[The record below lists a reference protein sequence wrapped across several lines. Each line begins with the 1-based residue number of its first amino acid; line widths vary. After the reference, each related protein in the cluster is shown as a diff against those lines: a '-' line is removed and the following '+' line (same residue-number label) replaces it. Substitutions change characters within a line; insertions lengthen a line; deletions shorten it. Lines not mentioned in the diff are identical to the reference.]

1 MKGGRVRH
9 VLVSITTAGRFKT
22 KATPSLVQTG
32 TSAILNFSRQL
43 TRKKKAKRMTEQKPG
58 IRYYIKLLY
67 PFVKK
72 DRGLLFFGLFAML
85 VTSALRLVDPLILAL
100 IIDKSIPNQ
109 DMHEMLQYSFMFI
122 AVVLVSGLLSYLQI
136 VLLSRLGIKVITKF
150 KGEVFRHLLK
160 LPVPWF
166 NKQPVGELIAR
177 VESDSERVKVL
188 FSDLSITIIGNILFF
203 VGVFIVLFIRDWQT
217 TIYILP
223 IILVSMIAYF
233 FIFKYIS
240 KYFRQIREKY
250 AIVTAKITDYVQGMH
265 MIQALNQQSRILSD
279 LEGASKAKK
288 HIETKTSFIEYGA
301 QSVFMFFFN
310 VVFVVIVIM
319 VSAPKIISGVAT
331 LGTLIVFIQY
341 IYRMVWPLMHLSEN
355 VMQMQRSFVSLKRI
369 LELTELTTEDETY
382 TGTQLPSFEH
392 EIRFENVSFAYNAED
407 WILKDVSF
415 SIPKGKKIALVGASG
430 SGKTTTV
437 SLLCGFYHVQK
448 GRILIDGVSI
458 DDLDFRAWRRKIGLI
473 LQDIFLFPGSILEN
487 IRVYNDNVPEEEVK
501 KAVSVVQLD
510 DFIRVL
516 PDGINSELA
525 ERGQNISQGEKQLI
539 SFARALAFNS
549 EIIIMDEA
557 TASIDPQTEAKIQRT
572 MQKVFAGKTAVVVA
586 HRLTSVLDADEIL
599 YFSNGKISAR
609 GSHQELMQLSAEYR
623 KLVEL
628 QMLGEDHE

>member
-1 MKGGRVRH
+1 
-9 VLVSITTAGRFKT
+9 
-22 KATPSLVQTG
+22 
-32 TSAILNFSRQL
+32 
-43 TRKKKAKRMTEQKPG
+43 
-58 IRYYIKLLY
+58 
-67 PFVKK
+67 
-72 DRGLLFFGLFAML
+72 FAML

-109 DMHEMLQYSFMFI
+109 DMREMMQYGIMFI
-122 AVVLVSGLLSYLQI
+122 GVVLISGLLSYLQI

-150 KGEVFRHLLK
+150 KGDVFRHLLK

-188 FSDLSITIIGNILFF
+188 FSDLSITIMGNILFF
-203 VGVFIVLFIRDWQT
+203 VGVFIVLFVRDWQT

-223 IILVSMIAYF
+223 IIIVSMVSYSF
-233 FIFKYIS
+233 LFRYIS
-240 KYFRQIREKY
+240 KFFRQIREKY

-265 MIQALNQQSRILSD
+265 MIQALNQQDRITKD
-279 LEGASKAKK
+279 LEAASRAKK
-288 HIETKTSFIEYGA
+288 NLETKTSFIEYGA
-301 QSVFMFFFN
+301 QSFFMFFFN
-310 VVFVVIVIM
+310 VLFVVIVIWI
-319 VSAPKIISGVAT
+319 SAPKIIAGVAT

-369 LELTELTTEDETY
+369 LELTELSTEDETY
-382 TGTQLPSFEH
+382 HGNLLPSFER
-392 EIRFENVSFAYNAED
+392 EIRFENVSFAYKDED

-415 SIPKGKKIALVGASG
+415 TIPKGKKIALVGASG

-448 GRILIDGVSI
+448 GRILIDDTPI
-458 DDLDFRAWRRKIGLI
+458 DNLDFRAWRRKIGLI

-487 IRVYNDNVPEEEVK
+487 IRVYNDTVPEDEVK

-510 DFIRVL
+510 DFIAQL
-516 PDGINSELA
+516 PAGLNSELA

-572 MQKVFAGKTAVVVA
+572 MQKVFKGKTAVVVA

-599 YFSNGKISAR
+599 YFSNGKILAR
-609 GSHQELMQLSAEYR
+609 GKHAELMNLSPEYR

-628 QMLGEDHE
+628 QLVGEDHE

>member
-1 MKGGRVRH
+1 MK
-9 VLVSITTAGRFKT
+9 
-22 KATPSLVQTG
+22 
-32 TSAILNFSRQL
+32 
-43 TRKKKAKRMTEQKPG
+43 EQKPG
-58 IRYYIKLLY
+58 LIYYIKLLY

-72 DRGLLFFGLFAML
+72 DRSLLFFGLFAML

-109 DMHEMLQYSFMFI
+109 DMREMMQYGIMFI
-122 AVVLVSGLLSYLQI
+122 GVVLISGLLSYLQI

-150 KGEVFRHLLK
+150 KGDVFRHLLK

-188 FSDLSITIIGNILFF
+188 FSDLSITIMGNILFF
-203 VGVFIVLFIRDWQT
+203 VGVFIVLFVRDWQT

-223 IILVSMIAYF
+223 IIIVSMVSYSF
-233 FIFKYIS
+233 LFRYIS
-240 KYFRQIREKY
+240 KFFRQIREKY

-265 MIQALNQQSRILSD
+265 MIQALNQQDRITKD
-279 LEGASKAKK
+279 LEVASRAKK
-288 HIETKTSFIEYGA
+288 NLETKTSFIEYGA
-301 QSVFMFFFN
+301 QSFFMFFFN
-310 VVFVVIVIM
+310 VLFVVIVIWI
-319 VSAPKIISGVAT
+319 SAPKIIAGVAT

-369 LELTELTTEDETY
+369 LELTELSTEDETY
-382 TGTQLPSFEH
+382 HGNLLPSFER
-392 EIRFENVSFAYNAED
+392 EIRFENVSFAYKDED

-415 SIPKGKKIALVGASG
+415 TIPKGKKIALVGASG

-448 GRILIDGVSI
+448 GRILIDDTPI
-458 DDLDFRAWRRKIGLI
+458 DNLDFRAWRRKIGLI

-487 IRVYNDNVPEEEVK
+487 IRVYNDTVPEDEVK

-510 DFIRVL
+510 DFIAQL
-516 PDGINSELA
+516 PAGLNSELA

-572 MQKVFAGKTAVVVA
+572 MQKVFKGKTAVVVA

-599 YFSNGKISAR
+599 YFSNGKILAR
-609 GSHQELMQLSAEYR
+609 GKHAELMNLSPEYR

-628 QMLGEDHE
+628 QLVGEDHE